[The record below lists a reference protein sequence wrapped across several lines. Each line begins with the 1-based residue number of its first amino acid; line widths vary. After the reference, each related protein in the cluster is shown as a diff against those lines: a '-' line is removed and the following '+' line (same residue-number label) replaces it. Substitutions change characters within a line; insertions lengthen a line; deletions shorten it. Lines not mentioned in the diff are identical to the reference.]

1 MRRLSIYVVQPE
13 ASMTSL
19 EQIVLPLEQSRSLVE
34 HGVVLDTAMVWIR
47 YSCLDGSYETWH
59 PQERIGQPELNMET
73 AVPAPVLSELL
84 DAIRARVGNPLEERT
99 IILSQDEHLE
109 VSCCAGIRSPQGKYQ
124 IAYNDTDLLAAYAL
138 LREVSR

>member
-19 EQIVLPLEQSRSLVE
+19 EQIVLPLAESRLLVE

-47 YSCLDGSYETWH
+47 YSCGSYETWH

-84 DAIRARVGNPLEERT
+84 DAIRARVGNPLEERA
-99 IILSQDEHLE
+99 IILSQD
-109 VSCCAGIRSPQGKYQ
+109 
-124 IAYNDTDLLAAYAL
+124 
-138 LREVSR
+138 